1 MLGFSFAA
9 RASASLLSTT
19 LLVGSLFVSSDAAA
33 QGTGTSTSIGSP
45 IGLQTAYAGMSS
57 RPWYADR
64 PDYFNPFDAKWGDG
78 KSWVNVYGGVIAKAE
93 LSSILFTGDF
103 RTGDVGVVAASYA
116 REFGSLGNA
125 VRFEWEVGSSFHFG
139 AETFASAHAYLV
151 TRWIWFPWNHLLMTT
166 FAVGTGPSIATKKSK
181 YESEKGEASY
191 YKNGFMMEFT
201 FGLPEEPD
209 WMLQARIHHRSS
221 IFGVISKAGTPSD
234 YLTIGIKHRF

>member
-1 MLGFSFAA
+1 MLALFATLPTPA
-9 RASASLLSTT
+9 TAQTASSST
-19 LLVGSLFVSSDAAA
+19 A
-33 QGTGTSTSIGSP
+33 SP
-45 IGLQTAYAGMSS
+45 IGPSFGLQTAYAGMSG

-64 PDYFNPFDAKWGDG
+64 SDYFNPFDFQWGDG
-78 KSWVNVYGGVIAKAE
+78 RSWVSVYGGVIAKAE

-103 RTGDVGVVAASYA
+103 STGDVGIVAASYA

-139 AETFASAHAYLV
+139 AETFVSAHAYLV
-151 TRWIWFPWNHLLMTT
+151 TRWIWFPWNHWLMTT
-166 FAVGTGPSIATKKSK
+166 FAVGTGPSLASKKSK
-181 YESEKGEASY
+181 YESESGESSY

-221 IFGVISKAGTPSD
+221 IFGVLPKAGSPSD
-234 YLTIGIKHRF
+234 YLTLGIKHRF